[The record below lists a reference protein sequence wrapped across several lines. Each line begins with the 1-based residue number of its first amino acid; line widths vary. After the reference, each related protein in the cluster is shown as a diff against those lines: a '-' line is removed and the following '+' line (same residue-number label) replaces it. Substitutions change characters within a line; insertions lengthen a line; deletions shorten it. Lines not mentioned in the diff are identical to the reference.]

1 MSMTSEIKIPPLVLP
16 KQRGAC
22 YGGAWHAPKSGRF
35 APTLNPGTGESLG
48 EVAEGSAEDID
59 AAVRAA
65 AQAYKTWRDVA
76 PLERAGLLRR
86 IAQIVR
92 EHAGELAMID
102 AADCGNPYSAM
113 IGDAAIAA
121 AQLDFFAGLV
131 TEMKGASIPMGADV
145 VNFSVREPL
154 GVVGKILPFNHPFMF
169 CAGKIAAPLAA
180 GNTVVVKPPA
190 QAPLSSLRFAEL
202 IEGTLPAGV
211 FNVVPGG
218 AEAGAALA
226 AHARVAMVSVIGSLN
241 TGRAVMRAAAERV
254 KPVKLE
260 LGGKNALIAFADADP
275 DAVAAGLVA
284 GMNFAWCGQSCG
296 STSRA
301 FLHAAVHD
309 AVLERLKVRL
319 GDMRP
324 GLPTDPKTRM
334 GAIVSCEQHRRILEF
349 IASAKAEGAALVTG
363 GGPPAEPGLR
373 NGFYIEPTVFAGV
386 TSNMRIA
393 REEIFGPVL
402 SVLAWTDE
410 KAMLEQVNAVD
421 YGLTCSIW
429 TNDLNAAHRTARAVE
444 VGYVWVNEA
453 SKHFLGAPFGGTKQS
468 GFGREECL
476 DELLSYTQEKNIHI
490 RFAGA

>member
-1 MSMTSEIKIPPLVLP
+1 
-16 KQRGAC
+16 
-22 YGGAWHAPKSGRF
+22 
-35 APTLNPGTGESLG
+35 
-48 EVAEGSAEDID
+48 
-59 AAVRAA
+59 
-65 AQAYKTWRDVA
+65 
-76 PLERAGLLRR
+76 
-86 IAQIVR
+86 
-92 EHAGELAMID
+92 
-102 AADCGNPYSAM
+102 
-113 IGDAAIAA
+113 
-121 AQLDFFAGLV
+121 
-131 TEMKGASIPMGADV
+131 
-145 VNFSVREPL
+145 
-154 GVVGKILPFNHPFMF
+154 
-169 CAGKIAAPLAA
+169 
-180 GNTVVVKPPA
+180 
-190 QAPLSSLRFAEL
+190 
-202 IEGTLPAGV
+202 
-211 FNVVPGG
+211 
-218 AEAGAALA
+218 
-226 AHARVAMVSVIGSLN
+226 
-241 TGRAVMRAAAERV
+241 
-254 KPVKLE
+254 
-260 LGGKNALIAFADADP
+260 
-275 DAVAAGLVA
+275 VAAGLVA
-284 GMNFAWCGQSCG
+284 GMNFARCGQSCG

-334 GAIVSCEQHRRILEF
+334 GAIVSREQHRRILEF